1 MRITVQPGPVKL
13 IFQCYSNG
21 FRPMGDQWLELRQQ
35 LLISHDKGTRYR
47 DAFACDHLLLFHR
60 SLFFH
65 IYVWSSLSADW
76 ASTGYGCQSY
86 SACGQHNRE
95 KNGISLSLQHDSFF
109 SSHRHFTEP
118 IQLFKT
124 TPMAS
129 RRSHRSASLRTA
141 RDG

>member
-1 MRITVQPGPVKL
+1 
-13 IFQCYSNG
+13 
-21 FRPMGDQWLELRQQ
+21 MGDQWLELRRL
-35 LLISHDKGTRYR
+35 LLISRDKGDTLSRR
-47 DAFACDHLLLFHR
+47 FRLRLPTSIPSTSSTLSLHR

-124 TPMAS
+124 TPMSS